1 MQTAELPSPAY
12 IQRGNKSKSTPSGHI
27 FPRSSFR
34 LISCLDIIAPVCC
47 SGATLVVSREAIWS
61 EALKRRNVRT
71 ATRSMKQGQSTSK
84 PQRTALRLQ
93 PDIEPQKANWWRRP
107 HEES

>member
-27 FPRSSFR
+27 FPR
-34 LISCLDIIAPVCC
+34 
-47 SGATLVVSREAIWS
+47 REAGWS
-61 EALKRRNVRT
+61 EVLKRRNIRT
-71 ATRSMKQGQSTSK
+71 ATGSMKQSESTSK

-93 PDIEPQKANWWRRP
+93 PDIEP
-107 HEES
+107 